1 MTKKKGEWSRELLKE
16 VVLSDTEVWRAEKS
30 VAPDG
35 TEFLSVRRVLIKK
48 DGSVIYLKDGVTAQ
62 VGDKANTLFKALR
75 VLLPIVTS
83 ANEDP
88 AQEAPV
94 YGRYVL
100 AQGSK
105 LLVSVESPKKGG
117 TKPVVVSTAE
127 SERQAKTFA
136 MASSAVA
143 FRDEWL
149 SQEPRRWRV
158 ARFDPVERQIS
169 KGKS

>member
-1 MTKKKGEWSRELLKE
+1 MAKAKGEWARTLLKE
-16 VVLSDTEVWRAEKS
+16 VVLSNSEVWRAEKS
-30 VAPDG
+30 TAPDG
-35 TEFLSVRRVLIKK
+35 TEFVSIRRVLVKK
-48 DGSVIYLKDGVTAQ
+48 DGSVVYLKEGVTAQ
-62 VGDKANTLFKALR
+62 VGAKAETLFKALR

-158 ARFDPVERQIS
+158 ARFDPVER
-169 KGKS
+169 